1 MGALVQG
8 ELLLIGDYD
17 SCAAEALSE
26 WLRRSGIQ
34 KTRFV
39 PLPQGDIAA
48 LLPELYRARGLVI
61 FAEARATPLTL
72 RSALNGV
79 ELLTWILGHEAMQVC
94 LLPAVL
100 LTFLDITQL
109 PDYCPP
115 RLVLRLPCQSDALA
129 GRFADLADER
139 LVREA
144 LNYFRSRHL
153 EALRSVLVCRLDHA
167 TGKIVPLQ
175 VSHGDLMERSRPLR
189 LSIVEAN
196 SILELEALRN
206 HVVQFSNA
214 VQEAWYVLLS
224 QKEEAHG

>member
-1 MGALVQG
+1 MQG

-17 SCAAEALSE
+17 SRTAEALSE
-26 WLRRSGIQ
+26 WLRRVGIQ

-79 ELLTWILGHEAMQVC
+79 ELLTWVLGHEALQVC

-100 LTFLDITQL
+100 LTFLDTTQL

-115 RLVLRLPCQSDALA
+115 RLVQRLPCQADALA
-129 GRFADLADER
+129 GRFAELADER

-144 LNYFRSRHL
+144 INYFRSRHI
-153 EALRSVLVCRLDHA
+153 EALRRVLVDRLDHA
-167 TGKIVPLQ
+167 IGKLVPPQ
-175 VSHGDLMERSRPLR
+175 VRHGDLMERSRLLR
-189 LSIVEAN
+189 LSLVGAN

-214 VQEAWYVLLS
+214 VQEAWYMLLR
-224 QKEEAHG
+224 